1 MNKDP
6 TQPVQKFQLS
16 VKCDSS
22 LADFPFYLLHLIIM
36 SSKCNYISS
45 KLSLFIA
52 ELVMIAWSVS
62 IAMNVLVLLP
72 RFCHWNFSWLFY
84 LSHSYINFVV
94 QSLHDTHLK
103 MVQIIVYT
111 MSFCKFYKAEPRN
124 ESTYISF
131 LWQNHLWFILIL
143 VSIFV
148 VERNKPMFCL
158 IVLFSTFLLD
168 MREKLISRESW
179 ITFPHLPHSGLRK
192 SNYLTLTFENF
203 FPTS

>member
-1 MNKDP
+1 MC
-6 TQPVQKFQLS
+6 LY
-16 VKCDSS
+16 
-22 LADFPFYLLHLIIM
+22 FYL
-36 SSKCNYISS
+36 
-45 KLSLFIA
+45 
-52 ELVMIAWSVS
+52 VSV
-62 IAMNVLVLLP
+62 IGI
-72 RFCHWNFSWLFY
+72 FSWLFY
-84 LSHSYINFVV
+84 LCHSYINFVV

-179 ITFPHLPHSGLRK
+179 ITFPHLPHSGLRI

-203 FPTS
+203 FPTSCLLVLEIGPMFYLKLFYWTYIDINLPEKPLFNFSFH